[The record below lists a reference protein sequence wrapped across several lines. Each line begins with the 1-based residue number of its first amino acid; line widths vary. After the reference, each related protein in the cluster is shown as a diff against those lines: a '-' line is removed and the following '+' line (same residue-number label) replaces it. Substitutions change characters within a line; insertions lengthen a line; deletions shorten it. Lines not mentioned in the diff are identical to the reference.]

1 MYIVLETQTNKDGTV
16 GTIPMAYENE
26 NEAKSKYYAVLS
38 AAAVSEIPVHTA
50 FLLTDEG
57 MFLNSEC
64 FKHEV
69 EATPKA

>member
-1 MYIVLETQTNKDGTV
+1 MFIVLETQTNKDGTV

-26 NEAKSKYYAVLS
+26 NEAKSKYHAVLS
-38 AAAVSEIPVHTA
+38 AAAISSVPVHTA

-57 MFLNSEC
+57 MLYSSEC

-69 EATPKA
+69 EPTPEA